1 MRDIPFWFCFVA
13 LGALINL
20 YDLRSRLREMRALL
34 LGATLIA
41 YLIYAAVRL
50 SGVGDAADYDSPAY
64 FGYAALLCVL
74 LLALDRRL
82 PFLAA
87 IGSGSYFIYL
97 WHIFIVMALRDHAG
111 LDRFDPAVSFSLTLV
126 VTALGSIAALTAI
139 RTAAPARLS
148 RWLGA

>member
-1 MRDIPFWFCFVA
+1 MRDIPFWFGFVA
-13 LGALINL
+13 LGTLIGL
-20 YDLRSRLREMRALL
+20 YDARSRLRDLRGLL
-34 LGATLIA
+34 ISATLLA
-41 YLIYAAVRL
+41 YAIYAAVRL
-50 SGVGDAADYDSPAY
+50 SGLGDAADYDSVAY

-74 LLALDRRL
+74 LLALDGRL

-111 LDRFDPAVSFSLTLV
+111 LDRFDPAIGFVITYV
-126 VTALGSIAALTAI
+126 VTAIGSIAALILI
-139 RTAAPARLS
+139 RASTPVRLS